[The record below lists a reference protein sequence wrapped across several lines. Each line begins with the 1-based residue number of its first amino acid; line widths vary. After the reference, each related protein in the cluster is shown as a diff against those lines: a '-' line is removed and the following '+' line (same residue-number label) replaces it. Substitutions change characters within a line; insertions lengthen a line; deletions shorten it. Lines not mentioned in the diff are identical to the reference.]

1 MSTSPANDPRRE
13 PAALSDDAVL
23 ARHTQAVTGETG
35 AEEKGARHGLLLIA
49 LVLVFSG
56 LVLASATYLNR
67 YSGRFSANIYD
78 ENGKPGGAAAA
89 APKALD
95 PVALGKR
102 QFQMACIT
110 CHQANGLGVPG
121 AFPPLVGSEWANGS
135 EERAIRIVLHGLG
148 GEVKVGA
155 VVFNGAMP
163 SFGKVPDSGYN
174 WRDDQIA
181 AVLTYIR
188 QEWGNKASPVTTEQV
203 TAIRTQEAAR
213 AKPWTAAEL
222 LAIGK

>member
-1 MSTSPANDPRRE
+1 MSTAPANDPRRE
-13 PAALSDDAVL
+13 PAALSDDALL
-23 ARHTQAVTGETG
+23 ATHTQTATEKAK
-35 AEEKGARHGLLLIA
+35 AEEGVRHRLLP
-49 LVLVFSG
+49 LVLVFVFSG
-56 LVLASATYLNR
+56 LVLVSAIYLNR
-67 YSGRFSANIYD
+67 YSGRFSASIYN
-78 ENGKPGGAAAA
+78 ENGKPGGPAVA

-102 QFQMACIT
+102 QFQVACIT

-121 AFPPLVGSEWANGS
+121 AFPPLAGSEWANGS

-155 VVFNGAMP
+155 AVFNSAMP
-163 SFGKVPDSGYN
+163 SFGKVPGSGFN

-188 QEWGNKASPVTTEQV
+188 QEWGNQAGPVTPEQV

-213 AKPWTAAEL
+213 DKPWTAAEL
-222 LAIGK
+222 MAIGN

>member
-1 MSTSPANDPRRE
+1 M
-13 PAALSDDAVL
+13 SDDALL
-23 ARHTQAVTGETG
+23 AAHDQPV
-35 AEEKGARHGLLLIA
+35 AEKAKAEDGARFRILP
-49 LVLVFSG
+49 LVLVFIFSG

-67 YSGRFSANIYD
+67 YSGRFSASIYN

-89 APKALD
+89 APAATD

-102 QFQMACIT
+102 QFQEACMA

-121 AFPPLVGSEWANGS
+121 AFPPLAGSEWANGS

-155 VVFNGAMP
+155 ATFNGAMP
-163 SFGKVPDSGYN
+163 SFGKVPGSGFN

-188 QEWGNKASPVTTEQV
+188 QEWGNKAGPITPEQV

-213 AKPWTAAEL
+213 AQPWTAAEL
-222 LAIGK
+222 LALGH

>member
-1 MSTSPANDPRRE
+1 MSTSPDNDPRRE
-13 PAALSDDAVL
+13 PAALSDDDLL
-23 ARHTQAVTGETG
+23 AKHAQAGTEKAGV
-35 AEEKGARHGLLLIA
+35 EEGARHRLLPLA

-67 YSGRFSANIYD
+67 YSGRFSASIYN
-78 ENGKPGGAAAA
+78 ENGKPGGPAAA

-102 QFQMACIT
+102 QFQAACVT
-110 CHQANGLGVPG
+110 CHQVNGLGVPG
-121 AFPPLVGSEWANGS
+121 AFPPLAGSEWANGS
-135 EERAIRIVLHGLG
+135 EQRTIRIVLHGLG
-148 GEVKVGA
+148 GEVKVGSA
-155 VVFNGAMP
+155 VFNGAMP
-163 SFGKVPDSGYN
+163 SFGKVPGSGYN

-188 QEWGNKASPVTTEQV
+188 QEWGNKAGPIAPEQV
-203 TAIRTQEAAR
+203 SAIRTQEAAR

-222 LAIGK
+222 LAIGN

>member
-1 MSTSPANDPRRE
+1 MNTSPANDPRRE
-13 PAALSDDAVL
+13 PAAISDDDLL
-23 ARHTQAVTGETG
+23 AKHGQTVAEKAG
-35 AEEKGARHGLLLIA
+35 AEDGARHGLLLIA
-49 LVLVFSG
+49 AVFVFSG
-56 LVLASATYLNR
+56 LVLASTIYLNR
-67 YSGRFSANIYD
+67 YSGHFNASIYN
-78 ENGKPGGAAAA
+78 ENGKPGGTAAA

-102 QFQMACIT
+102 QFQLACIT

-121 AFPPLVGSEWANGS
+121 AFPPLAGADWANGN

-155 VVFNGAMP
+155 AVFNGAMP
-163 SFGKVPDSGYN
+163 SFGKVPGSGYN

-188 QEWGNKASPVTTEQV
+188 QEWGNQAGPVTSEQV
-203 TAIRTQEAAR
+203 TAIRTQEATR
-213 AKPWTAAEL
+213 TKPWTAAEL
-222 LAIGK
+222 LAFGH

>member
-13 PAALSDDAVL
+13 PAALSDDALL
-23 ARHTQAVTGETG
+23 ARHAQAVTGETG

-49 LVLVFSG
+49 VVFVFSG
-56 LVLASATYLNR
+56 LVLTSAIYLNR
-67 YSGRFSANIYD
+67 YSGHFSVSIYD
-78 ENGKPGGAAAA
+78 ENGQPGGAAA

-121 AFPPLVGSEWANGS
+121 AFPPLAGSEWATGS

-155 VVFNGAMP
+155 AVFNGAMP
-163 SFGKVPDSGYN
+163 SFGKVPGSGYN

-188 QEWGNKASPVTTEQV
+188 QEWGNQAGPITPEQV

-213 AKPWTAAEL
+213 TKPWTAAEL
-222 LAIGK
+222 LAIGN

>member
-1 MSTSPANDPRRE
+1 MSSSPANDPRRE
-13 PAALSDDAVL
+13 PAALSDDALL
-23 ARHTQAVTGETG
+23 ARHAQAVTGETG

-49 LVLVFSG
+49 VVFVFSG
-56 LVLASATYLNR
+56 LVLVSAIYLNR
-67 YSGRFSANIYD
+67 YSGHFSATIYN
-78 ENGKPGGAAAA
+78 ENGKPGGPSAS

-95 PVALGKR
+95 PVAVGKR
-102 QFQMACIT
+102 QFQAACIT

-121 AFPPLVGSEWANGS
+121 AFPPLAGSAWANGS

-155 VVFNGAMP
+155 TMFNGAMP
-163 SFGKVPDSGYN
+163 SFGKVPGSGYN

-188 QEWGNKASPVTTEQV
+188 QEWGNTAGPVTPEQV

-213 AKPWTAAEL
+213 DKPWTAAEL

>member
-1 MSTSPANDPRRE
+1 
-13 PAALSDDAVL
+13 
-23 ARHTQAVTGETG
+23 
-35 AEEKGARHGLLLIA
+35 
-49 LVLVFSG
+49 
-56 LVLASATYLNR
+56 
-67 YSGRFSANIYD
+67 
-78 ENGKPGGAAAA
+78 
-89 APKALD
+89 
-95 PVALGKR
+95 VALGKR

-188 QEWGNKASPVTTEQV
+188 QEWGNKAGPIAPEQV
-203 TAIRTQEAAR
+203 SAIHTQEAAR

-222 LAIGK
+222 LAIGN

>member
-1 MSTSPANDPRRE
+1 MSISPANDPRRE
-13 PAALSDDAVL
+13 PAALSDDALL
-23 ARHTQAVTGETG
+23 ATHSPAVTEKAGVGEG
-35 AEEKGARHGLLLIA
+35 SRHRFLPLA

-67 YSGRFSANIYD
+67 YSGRFSASIYN

-110 CHQANGLGVPG
+110 CHQANGRGVPG
-121 AFPPLVGSEWANGS
+121 AFPPLAGSEWANGS
-135 EERAIRIVLHGLG
+135 EDRAIRIVLHGLG

-155 VVFNGAMP
+155 TAFNGAMP
-163 SFGKVPDSGYN
+163 SFGKVPGSGYN

-188 QEWGNKASPVTTEQV
+188 QEWGNQAGPVTPEQV
-203 TAIRTQEAAR
+203 AAIRTQEAAR
-213 AKPWTAAEL
+213 TKPWTAAEL
-222 LAIGK
+222 LAIGH

>member
-13 PAALSDDAVL
+13 PAALSDDDLL
-23 ARHTQAVTGETG
+23 AKHAQAGTEKPGT
-35 AEEKGARHGLLLIA
+35 EEGPSHRLLPLA

-67 YSGRFSANIYD
+67 YSGRFSASIYD
-78 ENGKPGGAAAA
+78 EDGKPGGTAAA

-135 EERAIRIVLHGLG
+135 EERVIRVVLHGLG

-155 VVFNGAMP
+155 AVFNGAMP
-163 SFGKVPDSGYN
+163 SFGKVPGSGYN

-203 TAIRTQEAAR
+203 TAIRTQEVAR

-222 LAIGK
+222 LAIGN

>member
-1 MSTSPANDPRRE
+1 MNTSPANDPRRE
-13 PAALSDDAVL
+13 PAALSDDALL
-23 ARHTQAVTGETG
+23 AKHSSAATEKAG
-35 AEEKGARHGLLLIA
+35 AENGARHGLWLIA
-49 LVLVFSG
+49 AVFVFSG

-67 YSGRFSANIYD
+67 YSGRFSASIYD
-78 ENGKPGGAAAA
+78 ENGKPGGDAAA

-102 QFQMACIT
+102 QFQSACMA

-121 AFPPLVGSEWANGS
+121 AFPPLADSDWVKGS

-155 VVFNGAMP
+155 AVFNGAMP
-163 SFGKVPDSGYN
+163 SFGKVPGSGFN

-188 QEWGNKASPVTTEQV
+188 QEWGNQAGPVTPEQV

-222 LAIGK
+222 LAIGH

>member
-1 MSTSPANDPRRE
+1 MNSAPTNDPRRE
-13 PAALSDDAVL
+13 PAALSDDDLLAKHAQAGTEKPGAGEGSRNHVL
-23 ARHTQAVTGETG
+23 P
-35 AEEKGARHGLLLIA
+35 LA

-67 YSGRFSANIYD
+67 YSGRFSASIYN
-78 ENGKPGGAAAA
+78 ENGKPGGTAAA

-135 EERAIRIVLHGLG
+135 EERVIRIVLHGLG

-155 VVFNGAMP
+155 VAFNGAMP
-163 SFGKVPDSGYN
+163 SFGKVPGSGYN

-188 QEWGNKASPVTTEQV
+188 QEWGNKAGPIAPEQV
-203 TAIRTQEAAR
+203 SAIRTQEAAR

-222 LAIGK
+222 LAIGN

>member
-1 MSTSPANDPRRE
+1 MSTSPDNDPRRE
-13 PAALSDDAVL
+13 PAALSDDALL
-23 ARHTQAVTGETG
+23 AKHAPAVTEQAG
-35 AEEKGARHGLLLIA
+35 AEEGTRHRLLPLA

-78 ENGKPGGAAAA
+78 ENGKPGGAASAA
-89 APKALD
+89 KALD

-102 QFQMACIT
+102 QFQAACIT

-121 AFPPLVGSEWANGS
+121 AFPPLAGSDWANGS
-135 EERAIRIVLHGLG
+135 DERVIRIVLHGLG

-155 VVFNGAMP
+155 AVFNGAMP
-163 SFGKVPDSGYN
+163 SFGKVPGSGYN

-188 QEWGNKASPVTTEQV
+188 QEWGNQAGPVTPEQV
-203 TAIRTQEAAR
+203 AAIRTQEAAR
-213 AKPWTAAEL
+213 TKPWTAAEL
-222 LAIGK
+222 LAIGH